1 VPAPNGNRVDVLA
14 SVVSRRSMTI
24 DRRSWL
30 LLVLLAI
37 LWGGSYFFNGVALR
51 DLPPLTIVL
60 VRVGLGAVFL
70 VPLLKPLGGA
80 WPKTA
85 RGWLPYLVMG
95 LLNNVIPF
103 SLVVTGQSYISSG
116 LASVLNATTPLFSVL
131 VLGVFGDER
140 LSAYRIAGVVIGLI
154 GVIVLRGPGL
164 NGSGNQTLGMLL
176 CLGGAVS
183 YAISGLWARRMLA
196 GVPAITSAT
205 CQTICSV
212 VMMAVIAAAAERP
225 WQLAMPGLPTWLS
238 LAALGLLSHALAY
251 VVFFHILAR
260 SGATNVMLVTLLVP
274 VTAILLGYL
283 VLGEPLSAS
292 EIFGTLIVGS
302 ALLVMDGRL
311 LRLFFRPAPAGSGG
325 EAAR

>member
-1 VPAPNGNRVDVLA
+1 
-14 SVVSRRSMTI
+14 MTI

-30 LLVLLAI
+30 LLLLLAI

-60 VRVGLGAVFL
+60 ARVAIGAVFL

-85 RGWLPYLVMG
+85 RAWLPYLVMG
-95 LLNNVIPF
+95 SLNNVIAF
-103 SLVVTGQSYISSG
+103 SLIVTGQSYISSG

-131 VLGVFGDER
+131 VLSAFGDER
-140 LSAYRIAGVVIGLI
+140 LSVHRIAGVVIGLL

-176 CLGGAVS
+176 CLGGALS
-183 YAISGLWARRMLA
+183 YAVSGLWGRRALA
-196 GVPAITSAT
+196 GVPPITSAT
-205 CQTICSV
+205 CQTICSGL
-212 VMMAVIAAAAERP
+212 MMAVIAGVAERP
-225 WQLAMPGLPTWLS
+225 WQLPMPGLPTWFS
-238 LAALGLLSHALAY
+238 LIALGLLSHALAY

-260 SGATNVMLVTLLVP
+260 SGATNVMLVTLMIP

-283 VLGEPLSAS
+283 VLGEPLSAN
-292 EIFGTLIVGS
+292 EIVGALIVGS
-302 ALLVMDGRL
+302 ALLVMDGRVFPW
-311 LRLFFRPAPAGSGG
+311 LRRRGIAGI
-325 EAAR
+325 